1 MALPA
6 RWKNKIVPSDP
17 SDEIMELQMGP
28 SHPASHGT
36 IKFNLKLDGERIV
49 DCDVEVGYLHRGF
62 EKMCEQGTWT
72 QCFPYTDRLNYA
84 SPCINNVGFALAVE
98 RLLGIDTTERC
109 KYVRMIMSEVA
120 RIADHLTCLG
130 MASSEVGATTVAFY
144 MLEAREFLYDLIEA
158 VTGAR
163 LTVTWC
169 RVGGMTHDLPA
180 DFNDRMKASFARLD
194 QVLSDCD
201 KLLSRNRVFI
211 DRMADVGKLPKEEA
225 ISYGLTGPLLRAAGV
240 SYDVRK
246 AHPYLVYDRMEFEVP
261 LGDRGDNY
269 DRFNVRFQEM
279 YQSQANH
286 RAGDRGA
293 ARRSGHDHRSQ
304 GRAARQRESLQLDR
318 RPDEPLQADH
328 GRHPRARRRSLP
340 GGRRRQR
347 RVGILHRERRQRPA
361 LSRARAAAV
370 FSRDGRAEQDADRP
384 HDPGHHH
391 DLRHDQHDRR
401 RMRPLT
407 RASTCSPPIAN
418 VFLTSVVE
426 SKNRNGV
433 GIVSGG
439 RGLIANPGVS
449 GNPSV

>member
-6 RWKNKIVPSDP
+6 RWKDKIVPSDFA
-17 SDEIMELQMGP
+17 DQIMELQMGP

-130 MASSEVGATTVAFY
+130 MASGELGAQTVMFY
-144 MLEAREFLYDLIEA
+144 TLEAREFLYDLIEA

-169 RVGGMTHDLPA
+169 RVGGMTHDLPPE
-180 DFNDRMKASFARLD
+180 FNDRMKASFARLD

-201 KLLSRNRVFI
+201 GLLSRNRVFI
-211 DRMADVGKLPKEEA
+211 DRMAGIGILPKAEA
-225 ISYGLTGPLLRAAGV
+225 ISYGLTGPLLRASGV

-246 AHPYLVYDRMEFEVP
+246 AHPYLVYDRMDFEVP
-261 LGDRGDNY
+261 TGERGDNY
-269 DRFNVRFQEM
+269 DRFNVRFQEI
-279 YQSQANH
+279 YQSKRIIEQAL
-286 RAGDRGA
+286 A
-293 ARRSGHDHRSQ
+293 
-304 GRAARQRESLQLDR
+304 
-318 RPDEPLQADH
+318 
-328 GRHPRARRRSLP
+328 SLP
-340 GGRRRQR
+340 DGPVTITDPKVVLPAKEKVYNSIEGLMNHFKLVIEGQKIPPAEVYVATEGGNGELGFYLVSDGSGRPY
-347 RVGILHRERRQRPA
+347 RVRVRPPSFYSMAA
-361 LSRARAAAV
+361 LGQMLR
-370 FSRDGRAEQDADRP
+370 GGMLADIITTF
-384 HDPGHHH
+384 G
-391 DLRHDQHDRR
+391 QIN
-401 RMRPLT
+401 M
-407 RASTCSPPIAN
+407 I
-418 VFLTSVVE
+418 
-426 SKNRNGV
+426 
-433 GIVSGG
+433 GG
-439 RGLIANPGVS
+439 ECDH
-449 GNPSV
+449 

>member
-1 MALPA
+1 MSLPA
-6 RWKNKIVPSDP
+6 RWKDKIVPSDP

-49 DCDVEVGYLHRGF
+49 DCDVEVGFLHRGF

-169 RVGGMTHDLPA
+169 RVGGMTHDLPE

-211 DRMADVGKLPKEEA
+211 DRMANVGKLSKEEA

-269 DRFNVRFQEM
+269 DRYNVRFQEM
-279 YQSQANH
+279 YQSKRIIEQAIAALPDGPVTITDPKVVLPDKEKVYNSIEGLMNH
-286 RAGDRGA
+286 FKLIMEGIHVPAG
-293 ARRSGHDHRSQ
+293 
-304 GRAARQRESLQLDR
+304 EVY
-318 RPDEPLQADH
+318 QAVE
-328 GRHPRARRRSLP
+328 
-340 GGRRRQR
+340 GG
-347 RVGILHRERRQRPA
+347 
-361 LSRARAAAV
+361 
-370 FSRDGRAEQDADRP
+370 
-384 HDPGHHH
+384 
-391 DLRHDQHDRR
+391 
-401 RMRPLT
+401 
-407 RASTCSPPIAN
+407 
-418 VFLTSVVE
+418 
-426 SKNRNGV
+426 NGEL
-433 GIVSGG
+433 GFYIVSDGSGRPYRVRVRPPCFLGMGALNKMLIGRMIPDIITTFGMINMIGG
-439 RGLIANPGVS
+439 ECDR
-449 GNPSV
+449 

>member
-1 MALPA
+1 MSLPV
-6 RWKNKIVPSDP
+6 RWKDKIVPSDP

-36 IKFNLKLDGERIV
+36 IKFNLKLDGEKIV
-49 DCDVEVGYLHRGF
+49 DCDVEVGFLHRGF

-98 RLLGIDTTERC
+98 RLIGIDTTERC
-109 KYVRMIMSEVA
+109 KYVRLIMSEVA

-211 DRMADVGKLPKEEA
+211 DRMANVGKLPKEEA

-261 LGDRGDNY
+261 VGDRGDNY

-279 YQSQANH
+279 YQSKRIIEQALAALPEGPVTITDPKVVLPDKEKVYNSIEGLMNH
-286 RAGDRGA
+286 FKLIMEGIHVPAG
-293 ARRSGHDHRSQ
+293 
-304 GRAARQRESLQLDR
+304 EVY
-318 RPDEPLQADH
+318 QAVE
-328 GRHPRARRRSLP
+328 
-340 GGRRRQR
+340 GG
-347 RVGILHRERRQRPA
+347 
-361 LSRARAAAV
+361 
-370 FSRDGRAEQDADRP
+370 
-384 HDPGHHH
+384 
-391 DLRHDQHDRR
+391 
-401 RMRPLT
+401 
-407 RASTCSPPIAN
+407 
-418 VFLTSVVE
+418 
-426 SKNRNGV
+426 NGEL
-433 GIVSGG
+433 GFYIVSDGSGRPYRVRVRPPCFLGMGALNKMLIGRMIPDIITTFGMINMIGG
-439 RGLIANPGVS
+439 ECDR
-449 GNPSV
+449 

>member
-1 MALPA
+1 MALPV
-6 RWKNKIVPSDP
+6 RWKDKIVPSDP

-49 DCDVEVGYLHRGF
+49 DCDVEVGFLHRGF

-109 KYVRMIMSEVA
+109 KYVRLIMSEVA

-194 QVLSDCD
+194 EVLSDCD

-211 DRMADVGKLPKEEA
+211 DRMAGVGKLPKEEA
-225 ISYGLTGPLLRAAGV
+225 ISYGLTGPLLRATGV

-261 LGDRGDNY
+261 VGDRGDNY

-279 YQSQANH
+279 YQSKRIIEQAIAALPEGPVTITDPKVVLPEKEKVYNSIEGLMNH
-286 RAGDRGA
+286 FKLIMEGIHVPAGEVYQAVEGA
-293 ARRSGHDHRSQ
+293 
-304 GRAARQRESLQLDR
+304 
-318 RPDEPLQADH
+318 
-328 GRHPRARRRSLP
+328 
-340 GGRRRQR
+340 
-347 RVGILHRERRQRPA
+347 
-361 LSRARAAAV
+361 
-370 FSRDGRAEQDADRP
+370 
-384 HDPGHHH
+384 
-391 DLRHDQHDRR
+391 
-401 RMRPLT
+401 
-407 RASTCSPPIAN
+407 
-418 VFLTSVVE
+418 
-426 SKNRNGV
+426 NGEL
-433 GIVSGG
+433 GFYIVSDGSGRPYRVRVRPPCFLGMGALNKMLIGRMIPDIITTFGMINMIGG
-439 RGLIANPGVS
+439 ECDR
-449 GNPSV
+449 